1 MYHHY
6 NWKPL
11 IRTTLNLIKTL
22 VFTPAT
28 PNPVTPPPVTRSP
41 DWELFEAEQ
50 LARDKFIAPEVRKEV
65 QKQMRSHSRPA
76 EQIRPLEHLPRVKRV
91 KESVFGS
98 SAGASSSR
106 TTLELPARAAV
117 QQLFPSFAT
126 EEDRDNHLLATDPEH
141 EGNVAFYPYRD
152 DSPLQNRRQCCVSV
166 GQDDIVSLTVV
177 KSPLYMAICHVPYD
191 PFLDLSAHRPSLYL
205 VSVLR

>member
-1 MYHHY
+1 M
-6 NWKPL
+6 
-11 IRTTLNLIKTL
+11 LNLIKTL

-28 PNPVTPPPVTRSP
+28 PNPVTPPPVTRSL

-50 LARDKFIAPEVRKEV
+50 LACNKFIALEVRKEV

-76 EQIRPLEHLPRVKRV
+76 KQIWPLEHLPRVKRV
-91 KESVFGS
+91 KELAFS
-98 SAGASSSR
+98 SFTGASSSK

-117 QQLFPSFAT
+117 HQLFPSFAT
-126 EEDRDNHLLATDPEH
+126 EEDRDDHLLATDPEH

-152 DSPLQNRRQCCVSV
+152 DSPLQNRQQCCVSV

-191 PFLDLSAHRPSLYL
+191 PFLDLSARRPSLFL

>member
-1 MYHHY
+1 MF
-6 NWKPL
+6 
-11 IRTTLNLIKTL
+11 NLIKTL
-22 VFTPAT
+22 VFAPAT

-50 LARDKFIAPEVRKEV
+50 LARDKFIALEVRKEV
-65 QKQMRSHSRPA
+65 QKQTRLHCRPA
-76 EQIRPLEHLPRVKRV
+76 KQLRPLEHLPRVKRV
-91 KESVFGS
+91 KESAFGS
-98 SAGASSSR
+98 SARASSSR

-152 DSPLQNRRQCCVSV
+152 DSPLQNRRQCCPVRATMLRV
-166 GQDDIVSLTVV
+166 RRTGQHCLADRCQ
-177 KSPLYMAICHVPYD
+177 K
-191 PFLDLSAHRPSLYL
+191 PSLYGHMPCAI
-205 VSVLR
+205 